1 MDLFLHG
8 SEDVAFEAWARQ
20 IFRVGFVGF
29 GALRDSRTLGAVGRC
44 SAWGFRVLKC
54 AKRPPQGSRH
64 RNISPTVR

>member
-1 MDLFLHG
+1 MRREPDRFLG
-8 SEDVAFEAWARQ
+8 SV
-20 IFRVGFVGF
+20 FVGF

-44 SAWGFRVLKC
+44 SAWGLRIIKC